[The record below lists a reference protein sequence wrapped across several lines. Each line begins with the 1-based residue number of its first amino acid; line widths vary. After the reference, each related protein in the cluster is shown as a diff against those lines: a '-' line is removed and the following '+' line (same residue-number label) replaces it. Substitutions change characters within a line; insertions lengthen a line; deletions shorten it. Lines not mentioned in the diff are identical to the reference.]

1 MQILVILTTDNFN
14 EIKSIKNSITRYK
27 KQFDINFNKYR
38 YIIYYF
44 NNEQIK
50 SNNNLIVQRKK
61 FKLTNNYEI
70 HRRIFLRSNLHNR
83 Y

>member
-50 SNNNLIVQRKK
+50 SNNSLIVQRKK
-61 FKLTNNYEI
+61 FKLIITKYTEGY
-70 HRRIFLRSNLHNR
+70 F
-83 Y
+83 

>member
-38 YIIYYF
+38 NIIYYF

-61 FKLTNNYEI
+61 FKLNNNYEI

>member
-1 MQILVILTTDNFN
+1 MQILVILTDNFN

-50 SNNNLIVQRKK
+50 SNNRLIIQRKK